1 VISLYGPHRRATRTH
16 SYQYDRTFL
25 GLDRISPCA
34 PLIDKLLKSG
44 IDSGMGGTP
53 PFFVN
58 GVRYDEL
65 MGFKD
70 IL

>member
-1 VISLYGPHRRATRTH
+1 MIERFWG
-16 SYQYDRTFL
+16 L
-25 GLDRISPCA
+25 GRISPCA
-34 PLIDKLLKSG
+34 HLIDKLLKSG
-44 IDSGMGGTP
+44 IDSGVGGTP
-53 PFFVN
+53 TFFVN

>member
-1 VISLYGPHRRATRTH
+1 MIERFWG
-16 SYQYDRTFL
+16 L
-25 GLDRISPCA
+25 GRISPCA

-44 IDSGMGGTP
+44 IDSGVGGTP
-53 PFFVN
+53 TFFVN

-70 IL
+70 IFIIFKTLRRSNRSPLRYG